1 MDLTPATALPKLL
14 AAAWLLPL
22 ASFVVIL
29 FVGKRLGP
37 HGKWAGYL
45 AVGAIVS
52 AFLLSCVAMFAVWLP
67 NHELPVA
74 HHGEHHEEGDHH
86 DGAPDDD
93 QPHGTALLPESPQTA
108 QADRES
114 PFQLAAF
121 QGDAAQ
127 AEEHAAEEGHAA
139 NPPPTYYFGDWYSLG
154 EFGRLKIT
162 IGYYIDALTVTMF
175 CMVTLIASCTI
186 PITTTR

>member
-1 MDLTPATALPKLL
+1 
-14 AAAWLLPL
+14 
-22 ASFVVIL
+22 FVVIL

-86 DGAPDDD
+86 DGAPAADDHS
-93 QPHGTALLPESPQTA
+93 HGTAALLHESPQTV
-108 QADRES
+108 QTDRES

-121 QGDAAQ
+121 QEEAAH
-127 AEEHAAEEGHAA
+127 ADDHAAEEGHSA
-139 NPPPTYYFGDWYSLG
+139 NPPP
-154 EFGRLKIT
+154 
-162 IGYYIDALTVTMF
+162 
-175 CMVTLIASCTI
+175 
-186 PITTTR
+186 